1 MANNSTPNEKL
12 IALMSGMG
20 FDQGF
25 IKNALQD
32 PAFMETIAATEARA
46 TARAP
51 MSFPAGASTG
61 LPNDADFED
70 RITTELKNAKAAYE
84 RDRTQPPI
92 TAPPTPRSL
101 LLARFQRVETGR
113 GAGHGEYKTRRTYVG
128 MVPGFS
134 NTQLADLR
142 RSTPD
147 MEFQTIQIQLMV
159 FSSQHFGNDGAQET

>member
-1 MANNSTPNEKL
+1 MAYSSTDEKL
-12 IALMSGMG
+12 TALMASMG

-51 MSFPAGASTG
+51 FPAEVSNG
-61 LPNDADFED
+61 LSNDSDFED

-92 TAPPTPRSL
+92 KVPPASRSL
-101 LLARFQRVETGR
+101 LLARFQRVETGL
-113 GAGHGEYKTRRTYVG
+113 GVGHGEYKTRRTYVG

-159 FSSQHFGNDGAQET
+159 FSSQHFGDDGAQET